1 MAKDVI
7 HDAVKAALEN
17 DGWTITAE
25 HYTVRYEELT
35 IFPDLAAERMLAAQR
50 GLQKIAVEVKS
61 FLGRSTVHEVRDAI
75 GQYMIYQTYLAE
87 VEPERK
93 VYLAISTK
101 TYHDTFQLKAVQRL
115 VQRFGILLIVV
126 EIEQKEITVW
136 IE

>member
-7 HDAVKAALEN
+7 HDAVKEALEN
-17 DGWTITAE
+17 DGWTVTAE
-25 HYTVRYEELT
+25 HYTIRYEELT
-35 IFPDLAAERMLAAQR
+35 IFPDIAAERMLAAQR
-50 GLQKIAVEVKS
+50 GLQKIVVEVKS
-61 FLGRSTVHEVRDAI
+61 FLGRSTVYEVKDAL
-75 GQYMIYQTYLAE
+75 GQYVIYQTYLAE

-115 VQRFGILLIVV
+115 VQRFGVLLIVV
-126 EIEQKEITVW
+126 EIEQKEIAAW

>member
-17 DGWTITAE
+17 DGWTVTAE

-35 IFPDLAAERMLAAQR
+35 IFPDMAAERMLAAQR

-61 FLGRSTVHEVRDAI
+61 FLGRSTVNEVKDAI
-75 GQYMIYQTYLAE
+75 GQYVIYQTYLAE
-87 VEPERK
+87 LEPERK
-93 VYLAISTK
+93 VYLAVSTK
-101 TYHDTFQLKAVQRL
+101 TFHDTFQLKAVQRL
-115 VQRFGILLIVV
+115 VQRFGVLLIVV
-126 EIEQKEITVW
+126 EIEQKEITAW

>member
-17 DGWTITAE
+17 DGWTVTAE

-35 IFPDLAAERMLAAQR
+35 IFPDMAAERMLAAQR

-61 FLGRSTVHEVRDAI
+61 FLGRSTVNEVKDAI
-75 GQYMIYQTYLAE
+75 GQYVIYQTYLAE
-87 VEPERK
+87 LEPERK
-93 VYLAISTK
+93 VYLAVSTK

-115 VQRFGILLIVV
+115 VQRFGVLLIVV
-126 EIEQKEITVW
+126 EIEQKEITAW

>member
-1 MAKDVI
+1 MTKDVI
-7 HDAVKAALEN
+7 HDEVKAALEN
-17 DGWTITAE
+17 DGWTVTAE

-50 GLQKIAVEVKS
+50 GPQKIAVEVKS
-61 FLGRSTVHEVRDAI
+61 FLGRSTAQEVRDAI
-75 GQYMIYQTYLAE
+75 GQYVMYQTYLAE

-115 VQRFGILLIVV
+115 VQRFRVLLIVV
-126 EIEQKEITVW
+126 EIEQKGIVAW

>member
-17 DGWTITAE
+17 DGWTVTAE

-35 IFPDLAAERMLAAQR
+35 IFPDMAAERMLAAER
-50 GLQKIAVEVKS
+50 GPQKIAVEVKS
-61 FLGRSTVHEVRDAI
+61 FLGRSTVHEVKDAI
-75 GQYMIYQTYLAE
+75 GQYVIYQTYLAE

-101 TYHDTFQLKAVQRL
+101 TYHDIFQLKAVQRL
-115 VQRFGILLIVV
+115 IQRFSVLLIVV
-126 EIEQKEITVW
+126 EIEQKEIATW

>member
-17 DGWTITAE
+17 DGWTVTAE
-25 HYTVRYEELT
+25 HYAIRYEELT
-35 IFPDLAAERMLAAQR
+35 IFPDLAAERVLAAQR
-50 GLQKIAVEVKS
+50 GLQQIAVEVKS
-61 FLGRSTVHEVRDAI
+61 FLGRSTASDVKDAI
-75 GQYMIYQTYLAE
+75 GQYVIYQTYLAE
-87 VEPERK
+87 IEPERK

-115 VQRFGILLIVV
+115 IQRFGVLLIVV
-126 EIEQKEITVW
+126 EVEQEEITAW

>member
-1 MAKDVI
+1 MAKDII

-17 DGWTITAE
+17 DGWTVTAE
-25 HYTVRYEELT
+25 HYTIRYEELT
-35 IFPDLAAERMLAAQR
+35 IFPDMAAERMLAAER

-61 FLGRSTVHEVRDAI
+61 FLGRSTVTEVKDAL
-75 GQYMIYQTYLAE
+75 GQYVIYQTYLAE

-101 TYHDTFQLKAVQRL
+101 TYHDIFQLKAVQRL
-115 VQRFGILLIVV
+115 VERFRVMLIVV
-126 EIEQKEITVW
+126 EIEQKEIATW

>member
-17 DGWTITAE
+17 DGWTITSE
-25 HYTVRYEELT
+25 HYTVRYEEFT
-35 IFPDLAAERMLAAQR
+35 IYPDLAAERAFAAQR
-50 GLQKIAVEVKS
+50 GTQKIAVEVKS

-75 GQYMIYQTYLAE
+75 GQYVMYQTYLADI
-87 VEPERK
+87 EPERK
-93 VYLAISTK
+93 VYLAISTQ

-115 VQRFGILLIVV
+115 VQRFAVALIVV
-126 EIEQKEITVW
+126 QIEQKEIVAW

>member
-17 DGWTITAE
+17 DGWTITSE
-25 HYTVRYEELT
+25 HYTVRYEEFT
-35 IFPDLAAERMLAAQR
+35 VYPDLAAERAFAAQR
-50 GLQKIAVEVKS
+50 GTQKIAVEVKS
-61 FLGRSTVHEVRDAI
+61 FLGRSTVHEVRDAM
-75 GQYMIYQTYLAE
+75 GQYMMYQTYLADI
-87 VEPERK
+87 EPERK

-115 VQRFGILLIVV
+115 VQRFAVALMVV
-126 EIEQKEITVW
+126 QIEQKEIVAW

>member
-17 DGWTITAE
+17 DGWTITSE
-25 HYTVRYEELT
+25 HYTVRYEEFT
-35 IFPDLAAERMLAAQR
+35 VYPDLAAERAFAAQR
-50 GLQKIAVEVKS
+50 GTQKIAVEVKS

-75 GQYMIYQTYLAE
+75 GQYVMYQTYLAE

-115 VQRFGILLIVV
+115 VQRFTVALMVV
-126 EIEQKEITVW
+126 QIEQKEIVAW
-136 IE
+136 SE